1 MKEILTIENKEQKK
15 FLSKK
20 TVEFDFKK
28 FTKREVADLIR
39 EMRRLMDE
47 ADGTG
52 LAANQIGLDFKMFVA
67 KADNK
72 FYAIFNPEIVNVSKT
87 KVFGVEGCLSLP
99 EVYVEV
105 PRADEITLKGFDR
118 NGKRMRIKA
127 WGLLARIFQHE
138 VDHLNGKLISNYVK
152 K

>member
-1 MKEILTIENKEQKK
+1 MEILTIEDKEQKK
-15 FLSKK
+15 FLGKK
-20 TVEFDFKK
+20 VPELDFKK

-39 EMRRLMDE
+39 EMRRIMDA

-52 LAANQIGLDFKMFVA
+52 LAVNQVGLDFKMFVA

-72 FYAIFNPEIVNVSKT
+72 FYAIFNPEIVNISKT
-87 KVFGVEGCLSLP
+87 KVFGLEGCLSVP

-105 PRADEITLKGFDR
+105 PRAEGVVLKGFDR
-118 NGKRMRIKA
+118 NGKRVKIKA
-127 WGLLARIFQHE
+127 RGLLARIFQHE
-138 VDHLNGKLISNYVK
+138 VDHLNGKLISDHVK